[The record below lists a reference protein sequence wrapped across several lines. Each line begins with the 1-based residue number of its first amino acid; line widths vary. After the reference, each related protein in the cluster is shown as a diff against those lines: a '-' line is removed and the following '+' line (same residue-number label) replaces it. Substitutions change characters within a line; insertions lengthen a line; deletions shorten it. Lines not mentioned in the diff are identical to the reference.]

1 MAEPRTP
8 RDLASRASE
17 AREVYVPP
25 SNLPEPSPRPGIVH
39 RWIATHVLGHPEPT
53 NVSKKFREGWVPV
66 KAADYPE
73 LQLADESGKGN
84 VEIGGLMLCAM
95 SVEKAKARDRYYQ
108 QQAEAQMSS
117 VDNSF
122 MKNNDARM
130 PLFTERKTSTTRGSS
145 FGSGSN

>member
-17 AREVYVPP
+17 TREEYVPP
-25 SNLPEPSPRPGIVH
+25 SNLPDPKPRPGIVH
-39 RWIATHVLGHPEPT
+39 RWIATHVLGQPDPT
-53 NVSKKFREGWVPV
+53 NVSRKMREGWVPV

-73 LQLADESGKGN
+73 LQLVGTEATGN

-95 SVEKAKARDRYYQ
+95 STEKAKVRDRYYQ

-130 PLFTERKTSTTRGSS
+130 PLFTERKTSTTRGAS